1 MEPILQTSL
10 SFAPWMDARTRGL
23 PGVVPFALA
32 DWLEVDNAYGA
43 QMALRERLLSETQ
56 DQVHALA
63 PCAQAAA
70 VELYEMILALLP
82 GLGFDLQSDVAIY
95 PDGRAVSLDRAAPL
109 VTLGRLVQAD
119 LCLLQPDPDATG
131 QGEHVLTGGVLCF
144 PSGWRLREKFMRAM
158 MRIHDPVEIYT
169 DELGRR
175 VQRLMDGVQPGRG
188 LMRGTASHS
197 DAPLADPRSEYEY
210 DHGSAA
216 PQFIRVERQGLVRLP
231 HTRAVVFSIHT
242 QIVRPEA
249 LSAEQAAALKEFP
262 IRLAD

>member
-10 SFAPWMDARTRGL
+10 SFAPWVDPRTRKL
-23 PGVVPFALA
+23 PGVVPLA
-32 DWLEVDNAYGA
+32 PEDWLEVDSAYGA

-63 PCAQAAA
+63 PCAHAAA

-82 GLGFDLQSDVAIY
+82 GLGFDLQNDVAIC
-95 PDGRAVSLDRAAPL
+95 PDGREVALDRNAPL
-109 VTLGRLVQAD
+109 MTLGRLVQED
-119 LCLLQPDPDATG
+119 LCLLQSDPDDTG
-131 QGEHVLTGGVLCF
+131 QGEHVLSGGVLCF

-158 MRIHDPVEIYT
+158 MRIHDPIEVYT
-169 DELGRR
+169 DDLGRR

-197 DAPLADPRSEYEY
+197 DAFLADPRSEYDY
-210 DHGSAA
+210 THGTIAS
-216 PQFIRVERQGLVRLP
+216 PFIRVERQGLVRLP
-231 HTRAVVFSIHT
+231 NTRAVVFSIHT
-242 QIVRPEA
+242 QIVRPES
-249 LSAEQAAALKEFP
+249 LSSEQAAALEEFP

>member
-10 SFAPWMDARTRGL
+10 SFAPWVDARTRGL
-23 PGVVPFALA
+23 PGVVPFALD
-32 DWLEVDNAYGA
+32 DWLEVDSAYAA
-43 QMALRERLLSETQ
+43 QMALRERLLAEAP

-70 VELYEMILALLP
+70 VELYDMILALLP
-82 GLGFDLQSDVAIY
+82 GLGFDLQSDVAIC
-95 PDGRAVSLDRAAPL
+95 PDGRAVTPARDQPL
-109 VTLGRLVQAD
+109 MTLGRLVQAD
-119 LCLLQPDPDATG
+119 LCLLQPDPDGGG

-158 MRIHDPVEIYT
+158 MRIHAPIEVYT
-169 DELGRR
+169 DDLGRR

-197 DAPLADPRSEYEY
+197 DAYLADPRSEYEY
-210 DHGSAA
+210 DHGSVAS
-216 PQFIRVERQGLVRLP
+216 PFIRVERQGLVRLP
-231 HTRAVVFSIHT
+231 QTRAVVFSIHT

-249 LSAEQAAALKEFP
+249 LSSEQAELLAEFP
-262 IRLAD
+262 IRVAD